1 MRLGI
6 DFGTTRSVVAVVDRG
21 NYPVVSFRMDDGE
34 LLEWFPSLI
43 AQRKGVWKYGLDALA
58 VVDKPGWAKAC
69 CFKRML
75 GDLHP
80 DDPVA
85 VGDATMSALEMV
97 TNYLASLLLAVK
109 KRGNVTLRRNEELEV
124 FCAVPA
130 DANNNQRFL
139 TMEAFKRAGFKVRGL
154 VNEPAAAGIEFAHA
168 LGAARKQGKQ
178 VIYDLG
184 GGTFDAAVIGM
195 GEAVHET
202 LSNEG
207 LGRFGAMDF
216 DRVMAEMAQEKAGIE
231 QELTAEQHM
240 QLLAECRERKEGLH
254 ANTRKLAIDMSRALP
269 GADPVI
275 FDVAEFYDRCKPLID
290 QTIATVNRAVE
301 VQAHGKDEPWE
312 QIANVYVVGG
322 GAQMPAVMRQL
333 RDTYGRK
340 VRKSAYPHAA
350 IAIGL
355 AIAADGEMG
364 YSLQERFTRYFGVW
378 RERDGGASIAF
389 DPIFSRGTLLPSAGE
404 GEVLYR
410 RNYRPTH
417 NIGHFRYL
425 ECGSINEQHEPDGDI
440 TPWETVLFPFKPEL
454 EGQDLSGIPIKRS
467 NTATTQS
474 IEEVYRC
481 DARGVVKVTIKNQT
495 SGYKQSFVLRP

>member
-34 LLEWFPSLI
+34 LLEWFPSLV

-58 VVDKPGWAKAC
+58 VVDKPGWALAC
-69 CFKRML
+69 CFKRAL

-80 DDPVA
+80 DDPVE
-85 VGDATMSALEMV
+85 VGDATQTALDLT
-97 TNYLASLLLAVK
+97 TNYLAALLTALR
-109 KRGNVTLRRNEELEV
+109 KRGNVTLRRNEVMEV

-139 TMEAFKRAGFKVRGL
+139 TMEAFKRAGFTVRGL

-168 LGAARKQGKQ
+168 LGKARTRGKQ
-178 VIYDLG
+178 VVYDLG

-195 GEAVHET
+195 GEHVHET

-207 LGRFGAMDF
+207 LSRFGSMDF
-216 DRVMAEMAQEKAGIE
+216 DRVLADYALEAAGISD
-231 QELTAEQHM
+231 ELSAAQRV
-240 QLLAECRERKEGLH
+240 QLMAECRERKEGLH
-254 ANTRKLAIDMSRALP
+254 SNTRKVAVDLSRAIA
-269 GADPVI
+269 GAAPVVL
-275 FDVAEFYDRCKPLID
+275 DVAEFYARCQPLID
-290 QTIATVNRAVE
+290 QTVAVINRAVE
-301 VQAHGKDEPWE
+301 VQAHGEEDPWAD
-312 QIANVYVVGG
+312 IANVYVVGG
-322 GAQMPAVMRQL
+322 GAQLPAVL
-333 RDTYGRK
+333 RHLREVYGRK
-340 VRKSAYPHAA
+340 VRKSSYPHAA

-378 RERDGGASIAF
+378 RERDGGESIAF
-389 DPIFSRGTLLPSAGE
+389 DPIFSKGTLLPSAGE

-425 ECGSINEQHEPDGDI
+425 ECGLLNAKHEPDGEI
-440 TPWETVLFPFKPEL
+440 TPWETVLFPFCPEL
-454 EGQDLSGIPIKRS
+454 EGQDLSRIEIERS
-467 NTATTQS
+467 NHAASQA